1 MMLQKSNFTN
11 SKRKYAFLPR
21 KHVIDTNYNY
31 YKLRAAGIREMTAQD
46 VCLGTVIALLL
57 IVLALLLRR
66 AMRARNARA
75 DAAGA
80 ALVADVREMVAACEA
95 LTAVEPIAGASC
107 QLLSRGLSQFG
118 TDYHAIYHG
127 LASPT
132 ELTAAAAAYS
142 TAAAAATGPLAAAL
156 QRCARQLRTI
166 VKSIHRLGAAL
177 DLE

>member
-1 MMLQKSNFTN
+1 
-11 SKRKYAFLPR
+11 
-21 KHVIDTNYNY
+21 
-31 YKLRAAGIREMTAQD
+31 MTAQD
-46 VCLGTVIALLL
+46 VCLGTIIALLL

-66 AMRARNARA
+66 AHCASRA

-107 QLLSRGLSQFG
+107 KLLSRGLSQFG

-156 QRCARQLRTI
+156 QRCAQQLRTI
-166 VKSIHRLGAAL
+166 VASIHRLGAAL